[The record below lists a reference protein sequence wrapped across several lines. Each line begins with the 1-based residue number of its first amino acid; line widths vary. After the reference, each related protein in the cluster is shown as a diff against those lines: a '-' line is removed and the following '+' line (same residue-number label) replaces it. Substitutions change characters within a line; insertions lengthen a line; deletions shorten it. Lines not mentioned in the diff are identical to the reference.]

1 MKPHHKVTLLL
12 SLFLLIAT
20 SGHSKETPARE
31 ATIEAEIAYNFVF
44 SLLELK
50 ERTQHKHLSA
60 EEIQSVADIFR
71 TAKFE
76 KEIERKDVLTT
87 PYISRYQFTHGFHGS
102 TKKSG
107 KNESGMLTIDAQTL
121 YWKGSIFTL
130 EPAEATKL
138 LEIIPKPV
146 NENTISERPEGDP
159 NNP

>member
-1 MKPHHKVTLLL
+1 MKPHHKVTLLIG
-12 SLFLLIAT
+12 LFLLIAT
-20 SGHSKETPARE
+20 SGHSKAMPARE
-31 ATIEAEIAYNFVF
+31 VSIESEVVYGFVV

-60 EEIQSVADIFR
+60 EEVQSVAAIFR
-71 TAKFE
+71 TAQFE

-87 PYISRYQFTHGFHGS
+87 PYISRYQFTHGYRGGTS
-102 TKKSG
+102 KIG
-107 KNESGMLTIDAQTL
+107 KTEAGMLTIDAQTL

-130 EPAEATKL
+130 EPSAANKL

-159 NNP
+159 ENP

>member
-1 MKPHHKVTLLL
+1 MNLLHKLILLFSL
-12 SLFLLIAT
+12 SLLMAI
-20 SGHSKETPARE
+20 SGHSKETPVRE
-31 ATIEAEIAYNFVF
+31 VSIEPEVVYRFVV

-71 TAKFE
+71 TAQFE

-87 PYISRYQFTHGFHGS
+87 PYISRYQFTHGYRGG

-107 KNESGMLTIDAQTL
+107 KTESGMLTIDAQTL
-121 YWKGSIFTL
+121 YWRGSIFTL
-130 EPAEATKL
+130 EPAEAKKL